1 MDATWTMEF
10 ETWQQGSPDYA
21 NVDAELRMRLTTLYF
36 FSNRPTIGA
45 LMAIGGDLA
54 HAFSGPKP
62 GDAGGSQV
70 AAADQAPAREKSQGD
85 EDADGT
91 APSSDAASGA
101 SSFRHSRP
109 ER

>member
-45 LMAIGGDLA
+45 LMAIGSDLG
-54 HAFSGPKP
+54 HAFSGPQP
-62 GDAGGSQV
+62 GGAGGSQV
-70 AAADQAPAREKSQGD
+70 FAADQAPARAKSQED
-85 EDADGT
+85 EDATGT
-91 APSSDAASGA
+91 EPSSEAASGA
-101 SSFRHSRP
+101 STLHHSRP
-109 ER
+109 R